1 MSSQV
6 IKSMQKNGKAIS
18 IEYVDRTTAWF
29 RPEDYPSTSAKAAF
43 AQLAEEHIGAYKP
56 ETTRVALKLSE
67 HKSEKDMR
75 THYTLYELN
84 KDDRVIAV
92 KHLFM
97 KDGNE
102 KSCQEM

>member
-43 AQLAEEHIGAYKP
+43 AQLVEEHIGAYKP
-56 ETTRVALKLSE
+56 ETTRVALKYISHAIEPSSSVKMLTNRVDYPSI
-67 HKSEKDMR
+67 KVKR
-75 THYTLYELN
+75 TCGHIIPST
-84 KDDRVIAV
+84 
-92 KHLFM
+92 
-97 KDGNE
+97 
-102 KSCQEM
+102 S